1 MTSLPKEVDN
11 LSEYYTQKKQRIDLY
26 LDMNAQKVVGLTK
39 LTFVVKNEITDEI
52 PEFLT
57 LNLNAENINIFNVKM
72 QKNAKKDKDCNDGHG
87 KGGRGWESKNL
98 SINQNLL
105 PLEFKYSST
114 NDYKNYLKELY
125 ENIEELESFKNI
137 NRVEWE
143 IRQMGNL
150 SIKIPKKYLIEK
162 DGVINN
168 KTSSNKKED
177 NSDINK
183 NNNKI
188 EEQNSFIENK
198 NLTQK
203 IKIIINYKLIEKNI
217 GIIFQEF
224 YESRTDTSYTI
235 CYTPNFYFNTQN
247 WVPCI
252 YKLNLQILWS
262 LYLYIPDNYMAYTS
276 CLLNHI
282 TKDANGKKL
291 IISKCNE
298 PTTARNIG
306 FISLHDKL
314 FIRYLDPSNKNFF
327 IVGNESKKEKIEKN
341 LL

>member
-1 MTSLPKEVDN
+1 M
-11 LSEYYTQKKQRIDLY
+11 
-26 LDMNAQKVVGLTK
+26 
-39 LTFVVKNEITDEI
+39 
-52 PEFLT
+52 
-57 LNLNAENINIFNVKM
+57 
-72 QKNAKKDKDCNDGHG
+72 
-87 KGGRGWESKNL
+87 
-98 SINQNLL
+98 L
-105 PLEFKYSST
+105 PLEFKNSST

-203 IKIIINYKLIEKNI
+203 IKIIINYKLIEKI
-217 GIIFQEF
+217 
-224 YESRTDTSYTI
+224 
-235 CYTPNFYFNTQN
+235 
-247 WVPCI
+247 
-252 YKLNLQILWS
+252 
-262 LYLYIPDNYMAYTS
+262 
-276 CLLNHI
+276 
-282 TKDANGKKL
+282 
-291 IISKCNE
+291 
-298 PTTARNIG
+298 
-306 FISLHDKL
+306 
-314 FIRYLDPSNKNFF
+314 
-327 IVGNESKKEKIEKN
+327 
-341 LL
+341 